1 MSDPS
6 LRYRKPAGILHA
18 EIDEEEVLLNPETG
32 MYHLVNRTGRILLDR
47 MDAGETLDQAMQSLS
62 AGAGEDLNRVRGD
75 AMSFVAA
82 MTTRG
87 LLEPVTD

>member
-1 MSDPS
+1 LNDPS

-18 EIDEEEVLLNPETG
+18 EVDDEEVILNPETG
-32 MYHLVNRTGRILLDR
+32 IYHLVNRTGRFLLDR
-47 MDAGETLDQAMQSLS
+47 MDAGETLDQAIGSLS
-62 AGAGEDLNRVRGD
+62 AGSGEDPQLVRGD
-75 AMSFVAA
+75 SLSFVDA